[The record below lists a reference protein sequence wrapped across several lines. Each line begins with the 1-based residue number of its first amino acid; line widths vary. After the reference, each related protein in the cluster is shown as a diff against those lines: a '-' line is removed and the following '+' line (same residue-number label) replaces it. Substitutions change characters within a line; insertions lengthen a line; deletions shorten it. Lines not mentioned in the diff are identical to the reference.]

1 MKIRAFEERVVMQK
15 VVSCD
20 LEISP
25 GRPTRNFKEARKN
38 CNGFL
43 LLRRKS
49 SVRRGARIK
58 GRRDA

>member
-43 LLRRKS
+43 LLSHKS
-49 SVRRGARIK
+49 SVRK
-58 GRRDA
+58 GEN